1 MAETLTV
8 AIVSS
13 GGPQDLGASLARG
26 FRQIGH
32 HATLVPEP
40 TVRPSQMLSPALALR
55 ERLPKV
61 FVRDCKR
68 LFRNIES
75 RPPDLILVIKGWFIR
90 PNVVCRLRDIAPT
103 ICWNPDS
110 PFDSALTSGG
120 GLVQE
125 ALPLYDGY
133 VTWSASL
140 ARAIS
145 DLRDH
150 VYVVPF
156 GVDRDVHRPTSGSGI
171 AKDRVVII
179 GTASPERIRL
189 VQRLKHLKPLL
200 FGNGWPRSFKARP
213 PVYGRQFAAVA
224 GESAWCINPL
234 RPQNR
239 DSHNMRTFE
248 LLACGANQLTMD
260 TPDHRQFLAGTP
272 TALADTFDE
281 LIERAADAAP
291 SHGSPP
297 DVTHY
302 LYQRR
307 CGTLLRYLGGD
318 SLIDGTHGT

>member
-1 MAETLTV
+1 MAR
-8 AIVSS
+8 S
-13 GGPQDLGASLARG
+13 
-26 FRQIGH
+26 FRKIGH
-32 HATLVPEP
+32 HATLSPEP
-40 TVRPSQMLSPALALR
+40 TIRPSQLLGPALALR
-55 ERLPKV
+55 GRLPKLLI
-61 FVRDCKR
+61 RDCKR
-68 LFRNIES
+68 LLFNIKAHS
-75 RPPDLILVIKGWFIR
+75 PDLILVIKGSFIH
-90 PNVVCRLRDIAPT
+90 PDVVSRLRDIAPT

-110 PFDSALTSGG
+110 PFDSAISSGG

-156 GVDRDVHRPTSGSGI
+156 GVDRDLHRPTSGSGE

-189 VQRLKHLKPLL
+189 VQQLKHLKPLL
-200 FGNGWPRSFKARP
+200 FGNRWPRSFEARP
-213 PVYGRQFAAVA
+213 PVYGRQFSAVA
-224 GESAWCINPL
+224 GEAAWCINPL

-248 LLACGANQLTMD
+248 LLACGANQLTIN
-260 TPDHRQFLAGTP
+260 TPDHRKFLGGTP

-291 SHGSPP
+291 ARSSPP
-297 DVTHY
+297 DVTPH
-302 LYQRR
+302 LYQQR
-307 CGTLLRYLGGD
+307 CDALLRYLACD